1 MRWEARPSLQGSEFS
16 CRDAG
21 IREPPTL
28 GNGTRRENRKS
39 KEASEGGWM
48 HKRKK
53 SSFLLKLFWNPLD
66 SSWTFSFSSHLTDP
80 SILLS
85 FRISCFFLKKC
96 AFLPPEISV
105 KVCWIHVF
113 VHTEK
118 RDICFPTGASV
129 SLRLRNRLPEGFIAS
144 HH

>member
-1 MRWEARPSLQGSEFS
+1 MRWEARPSLQGSEVS

-53 SSFLLKLFWNPLD
+53 SSFLLKLF
-66 SSWTFSFSSHLTDP
+66 
-80 SILLS
+80 
-85 FRISCFFLKKC
+85 
-96 AFLPPEISV
+96 
-105 KVCWIHVF
+105 
-113 VHTEK
+113 
-118 RDICFPTGASV
+118 
-129 SLRLRNRLPEGFIAS
+129 
-144 HH
+144 